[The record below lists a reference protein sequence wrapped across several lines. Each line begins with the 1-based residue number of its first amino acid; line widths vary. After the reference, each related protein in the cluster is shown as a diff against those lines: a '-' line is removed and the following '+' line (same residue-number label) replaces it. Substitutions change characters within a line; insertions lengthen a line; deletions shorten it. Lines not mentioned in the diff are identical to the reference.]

1 MACSVRPRKLPAV
14 TGPVEHTREN
24 YRAIMLSVLLLEGGM
39 FLVVAAWLWSSAQFP
54 TWAQPVMLHPAC
66 RAFVSALGV
75 LDIWA
80 ACDWLAE
87 RMLDPER
94 K

>member
-1 MACSVRPRKLPAV
+1 MNIKTDRPAPKSGLKTLAGLIPFLA
-14 TGPVEHTREN
+14 P
-24 YRAIMLSVLLLEGGM
+24 YRRQFIYAAIA
-39 FLVVAAWLWSSAQFP
+39 LVVAAWLWSSAQFP